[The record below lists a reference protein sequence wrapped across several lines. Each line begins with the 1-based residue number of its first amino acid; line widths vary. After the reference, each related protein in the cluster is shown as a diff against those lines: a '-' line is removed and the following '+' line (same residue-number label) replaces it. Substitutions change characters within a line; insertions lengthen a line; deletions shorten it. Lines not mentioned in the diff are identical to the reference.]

1 MSGQPS
7 ASGIGADFYE
17 QFARVGKALASPR
30 RVQLID
36 LLCQGERSVEA
47 LARAAGLTVTNTSQ
61 HLQVLR
67 AAGLVEARKAG
78 TRVVYRL
85 ADEGVCRFLLA
96 LRDLARARLA
106 EVEQLLRR
114 YVEGAGELEPV
125 GRGELLELVKRG
137 EVVVLDVRPR
147 DEYAAGHIPGAVP
160 MPLDELEQ
168 RLEGLPREAE
178 IVAYCRGPY
187 CLLAPRAV
195 ELLRAD
201 GFRARRLE
209 DGFPEWRLAG
219 LPVGAGEEKR

>member
-1 MSGQPS
+1 M
-7 ASGIGADFYE
+7 
-17 QFARVGKALASPR
+17 SPR
-30 RVQLID
+30 R
-36 LLCQGERSVEA
+36 SSTA
-47 LARAAGLTVTNTSQ
+47 
-61 HLQVLR
+61 
-67 AAGLVEARKAG
+67 EARKAG

-85 ADEGVCRFLLA
+85 ADEGVCRFLFA

-160 MPLDELEQ
+160 MPLAELEQ
-168 RLEGLPREAE
+168 RLADLSREAE

-195 ELLRAD
+195 ELLRAN

-219 LPVGAGEEKR
+219 LPVATGKETR